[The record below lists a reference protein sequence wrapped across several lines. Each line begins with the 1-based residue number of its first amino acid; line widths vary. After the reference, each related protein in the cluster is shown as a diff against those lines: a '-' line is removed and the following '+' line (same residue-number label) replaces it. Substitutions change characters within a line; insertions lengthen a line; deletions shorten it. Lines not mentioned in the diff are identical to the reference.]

1 MDAASHT
8 GIGAIIASAVATRAG
23 LTIDTL
29 AFVNYLLFQFTR
41 EVAATL
47 ELMFFPF

>member
-8 GIGAIIASAVATRAG
+8 GMSATIASAVATRAG

-29 AFVNYLLFQFTR
+29 AFVNYLLLQFTR
-41 EVAATL
+41 K
-47 ELMFFPF
+47 